1 MLSWQNDYPN
11 PANYPISSFQTPI
24 PPPEVDP
31 DAGELLYVAYNPA
44 WQEVL
49 EGALMQLMN
58 PATWQG
64 TDAEIVEAQNRANVL
79 MWLLQH
85 AVVLPAEEKA
95 PTPFW
100 DEDSD
105 VSDEFPTDMQPWYG
119 YVTNP
124 EAPQDELDFVEQ
136 FGIWA
141 MTGFLAVATWE
152 IGAAPAILFHTI
164 APRFVLAMRRGDLG
178 EVIRILVDGE
188 EHARVDTSGY
198 AAGDVIRQSIFTDD
212 TLTGHD
218 IAIVQ
223 VS

>member
-1 MLSWQNDYPN
+1 MPGTNSYPN
-11 PANYPISSFQTPI
+11 PDNYPAPSFPTPV

-31 DAGELLYVAYNPA
+31 DAGELLYVGYNPA
-44 WQEVL
+44 WTEVI

-64 TDAEIVEAQNRANVL
+64 DHDDIITAQNRANVL
-79 MWLLQH
+79 MWLLQEP
-85 AVVLPAEEKA
+85 VDVGEVKA
-95 PTPFW
+95 PTPYW

-105 VSDEFPTDMQPWYG
+105 VPDEFPADVQPWYG

-136 FGIWA
+136 FSIWA

-188 EHARVDTSGY
+188 EQARVDTSSY
-198 AAGDVIRQSIFTDD
+198 APGDVIRQSIFTDD
-212 TLTGHD
+212 SLAGHD